1 MMKKLLEELS
11 KGKAPGPFPS
21 FSVLHLIKALELMA
35 IKGPIGRGK
44 LSEELKIGEG
54 ATRTLINRLKDA
66 KMVIATKPGCS
77 LTKKGEEIWNKLQ
90 SIFPQKVKLE
100 KSELTL
106 APYDIAILVRNCGH
120 KVGSGMRQRDAA
132 VMAGAKGA
140 TTLVFRNQKL
150 ILPTVS
156 EDIAQDFPTAFN
168 QISGLLELKEND
180 AVVVSSAETLEKAE
194 YGALAAAMALINNDV
209 IKP

>member
-1 MMKKLLEELS
+1 MIKKLLEELM
-11 KGKAPGPFPS
+11 KEKAPGPFPS
-21 FSVLHLIKALELMA
+21 FSILHLIKALELMA
-35 IKGPIGRGK
+35 KKGPIGRGK
-44 LSEELKIGEG
+44 LSKELRIGEG

-66 KMVIATKPGCS
+66 KIIVATKPGCS
-77 LTKKGEEIWNKLQ
+77 LTNKGEEIWKKLQ

-100 KSELTL
+100 KSELSL
-106 APYDIAILVRNCGH
+106 APYEIAMLVRDCGH

-132 VMAGAKGA
+132 VMAGAEGA
-140 TTLVFRNQKL
+140 TTLVFRGQKL

-156 EDIAQDFPTAFN
+156 EDVAQDFPIAFN

-194 YGALAAAMALINNDV
+194 YGALAAAMALIDNNV
-209 IKP
+209 VKP

>member
-1 MMKKLLEELS
+1 MIKKLLEELS

-35 IKGPIGRGK
+35 MKGPIGRGR
-44 LSEELKIGEG
+44 LSKELKIGEG

-66 KMVIATKPGCS
+66 KIIIATKPGCS
-77 LTKKGEEIWNKLQ
+77 LTKKGEEIWKKLQ
-90 SIFPQKVKLE
+90 SIFPRKVKLE

-106 APYDIAILVRNCGH
+106 APYDIAILVRSCGH

-132 VMAGAKGA
+132 VMAGAEGV
-140 TTLVFRNQKL
+140 TTLIFRNQKL
-150 ILPTVS
+150 ILPTIS
-156 EDIAQDFPTAFN
+156 EDIAQNFPIAFN

-194 YGALAAAMALINNDV
+194 YGALAAAMTLINNSD
-209 IKP
+209 

>member
-1 MMKKLLEELS
+1 MLKKLLEELS

-44 LSEELKIGEG
+44 LSKELKIGEG

-66 KMVIATKPGCS
+66 KIIIATKPGCS
-77 LTKKGEEIWNKLQ
+77 LTKKGEEIWKKLQ

-106 APYDIAILVRNCGH
+106 APYNITILVRGCGH

-132 VMAGAKGA
+132 VMAGAEGA

-156 EDIAQDFPTAFN
+156 EDISQDFPIAFN

-180 AVVVSSAETLEKAE
+180 VVVVSSAEALEKAE
-194 YGALAAAMALINNDV
+194 YGALAAAMTLISNDV
-209 IKP
+209 AEG

>member
-1 MMKKLLEELS
+1 MIKKLLEELS

-35 IKGPIGRGK
+35 MKGPIGRGK

-66 KMVIATKPGCS
+66 KMVAITKPGCS
-77 LTKKGEEIWNKLQ
+77 LTKKGEEIWKKLQ
-90 SIFPQKVKLE
+90 LIFPQKVKLE

-106 APYDIAILVRNCGH
+106 APYDVAILVRGCGH
-120 KVGSGMRQRDAA
+120 KVGSGVGQRDAA

-140 TTLVFRNQKL
+140 TTLVFRKQKL
-150 ILPTVS
+150 ILPTLS
-156 EDIAQDFPTAFN
+156 EDVSRDFPIAFN
-168 QISGLLELKEND
+168 HISELLELKEND

-194 YGALAAAMALINNDV
+194 YGALAAAMTLVNNDAN
-209 IKP
+209 KP